1 MSKSNIP
8 AINHLLKQVEL
19 YRAKKSQRD
28 LRPEWLTEF
37 IDDVID
43 LFDPMSD
50 VARVGFDARLEECW
64 RVSLY
69 LGNTELI
76 GGSND
81 GLAKQTNFEFDVLG
95 LLDRFAHLDQF
106 FWTAIPE
113 PTADA
118 TANRSWLTVKGI
130 TRGQQPLTLEVFS
143 VPPEDAGPGFH
154 MFPNGDR
161 RSV

>member
-1 MSKSNIP
+1 MSKSHIS

-19 YRAKKSQRD
+19 NRAKKAQRD
-28 LRPEWLTEF
+28 LRPAWLTDF

-43 LFDPMSD
+43 LFDPLSD
-50 VARVGFDARLEECW
+50 VARVGFDARLEDCW

-69 LGNTELI
+69 LGNTELV
-76 GGSND
+76 GGSDD
-81 GLAKQTNFEFDVLG
+81 GLARHTNFEFDVLG

-106 FWTAIPE
+106 SWTAIPE

-118 TANRSWLTVKGI
+118 SESSSWLTAKGI
-130 TRGQQPLTLEVFS
+130 TCGHQPLLLEVFS
-143 VPPEDAGPGFH
+143 IPPADAGPGFH
-154 MFPNGDR
+154 KFPNGDV